1 MVVFRM
7 TPKAEITA
15 KREAYYRKRAP
26 AVAPARPKAQNFDP
40 VLAFGDIEAFLFR
53 GRAYG
58 VPPLPYKAGLEL
70 LELWTEAAELGSN
83 MSHAVA
89 QRYGAIIRRIA
100 ALLWKHTRT
109 IGTGR
114 RMLRRLGLVRNPFAE
129 ATEAELVDLAARFL
143 ARRRHTTTGPR
154 TRGTADRLHPAIT

>member
-1 MVVFRM
+1 MVTFRVV
-7 TPKAEITA
+7 PKAESAAI
-15 KREAYYRKRAP
+15 REAHYRKRAP
-26 AVAPARPKAQNFDP
+26 AAAPRPKSQNFAP

-70 LELWTEAAELGSN
+70 LELWTEASDLGSN

-89 QRYGAIIRRIA
+89 RRYGAIIRRIA
-100 ALLWKHTRT
+100 VLLWKHTRVV
-109 IGTGR
+109 GKGR
-114 RMLRRLGLVRNPFAE
+114 RMLRRLGLFRNPFAE

-143 ARRRHTTTGPR
+143 ARRRHTITGPR
-154 TRGTADRLHPAIT
+154 TTGTADRLHPSTA